1 MLLLRILQ
9 NRAVNHKP
17 YSKGQAGMVVQK
29 MKQNLKC
36 VIYDCDGVLFDSFEA
51 NTKLYNDLCAL
62 VGRAP
67 LKKEE
72 MQYVHTHTVFE
83 AIHFIFGKED
93 DLEKKA
99 LESIKQVDL
108 RNYIVYLKM
117 EPHLLEALEKLKEN
131 GVLRVI
137 NTNRTTSMKHIMER
151 FNLWPYFEM
160 VVTALDVKN
169 PKPHPESIEKIIAA
183 LRLNKEEAVFVG
195 DSDVDK
201 ETAESAGVTFIAYKN
216 REIANDLLIGDHLD
230 LLRLIL
236 DGKGLQT

>member
-1 MLLLRILQ
+1 MNSQ
-9 NRAVNHKP
+9 KEKP
-17 YSKGQAGMVVQK
+17 K
-29 MKQNLKC
+29 LKC

-62 VGRAP
+62 VGRVP
-67 LKKEE
+67 LKEEE
-72 MQYVHTHTVFE
+72 MEYVHTHTVFE
-83 AIHFIFGKED
+83 SIHFVFGRED

-117 EPHLLEALEKLKEN
+117 EPHLFQALEKLKEK
-131 GVLRVI
+131 GILRVI

-151 FNLWPYFEM
+151 FNLGPYFDM

-169 PKPHPESIEKIIAA
+169 PKPHPESVEKIIAA
-183 LRLNKEEAVFVG
+183 LQLKKEETVFVG

-201 ETAESAGVTFIAYKN
+201 QTAESSGVTFIAYKN
-216 REIANDLLIGDHLD
+216 KKIANDLLIEDHLD
-230 LLRLIL
+230 LLSLIL
-236 DGKGLQT
+236 NSKGLQK